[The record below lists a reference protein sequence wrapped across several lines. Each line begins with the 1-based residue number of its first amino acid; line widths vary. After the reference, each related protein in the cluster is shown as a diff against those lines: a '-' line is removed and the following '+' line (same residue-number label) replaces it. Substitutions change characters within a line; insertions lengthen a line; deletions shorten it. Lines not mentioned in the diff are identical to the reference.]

1 MRIAVDRNIPGV
13 NETFAHHGVVDLVDG
28 RTLDNRQLANTEVLI
43 TRSITRVGPGLL
55 EGTPV
60 RFVGTATIG
69 TDHLDL
75 AWLKQQGIAWASAP
89 GCNADAAAQ
98 YTLAMAWLAC
108 ERLGRNLAEQSVGI
122 IGRGKVGS
130 RVQKLMNAIGAM
142 TIANDPPLADQ
153 GEKGLVS
160 FEEALAQDL
169 VCLHVPLSRGGPHP
183 TFRMIDQEQL
193 LRMGDSALL
202 VNTARGDVVNG
213 KPLLSQ
219 LNSGRL
225 HAALDVWPGE
235 PRIDPELVMA
245 TTVATPHVAGYSDD
259 GKLNGTG
266 MVYAAFCA
274 WLDEPPVIPASDGSE
289 VLELDL
295 HTVKNP
301 ISAVLEAACFVLRHD
316 REMRYLA
323 GLTPDERAT
332 HFDALRYGYPS
343 RRDFHAWRICGAN
356 TESAITLRK
365 LGFRVD

>member
-13 NETFAHHGVVDLVDG
+13 NETFAHHGDVDFFDG
-28 RTLDNRQLANTEVLI
+28 RALDSRQLKNVEVLI
-43 TRSITRVGPGLL
+43 TRSITRVGPALL

-69 TDHLDL
+69 TDHLDT
-75 AWLKQQGIAWASAP
+75 AWLEQQGITWASAP

-108 ERLGRNLAEQSVGI
+108 ERLGRNLAEQGVGI
-122 IGRGKVGS
+122 IGRGNVGS
-130 RVQKLMNAIGAM
+130 RVQKLMNAIGAK
-142 TIANDPPLADQ
+142 TVANDPPLADK
-153 GEKGLVS
+153 GETGLVS

-169 VCLHVPLSRGGPHP
+169 VCLHVPLSRAGPHP
-183 TFRMIDQEQL
+183 TFRMIDREQL
-193 LRMGDSALL
+193 LRMSDSALL

-213 KPLLSQ
+213 KSLLSR
-219 LNSGRL
+219 LNSGHMR
-225 HAALDVWPGE
+225 AALDVWPGE

-274 WLDEPPVIPASDGSE
+274 WLGEPPVIPVNDGSE

-295 HTVKNP
+295 NAVKNP
-301 ISAVLEAACFVLRHD
+301 ISSALEATCFVPRHD
-316 REMRYLA
+316 REMRNLA
-323 GLTPDERAT
+323 SLAPDVLAT
-332 HFDALRYGYPS
+332 NFDALRYGYPS

-365 LGFRVD
+365 LGFRIE